1 MVYAMFSIGILG
13 FIVWSLLVGL
23 LIRNNEVINFAI
35 YWDLNLPLTDVE
47 LLHLSVAAKKS
58 VGNKSILRSNIMWNK
73 QITEFYCCFGCTCYS
88 TSANTK
94 PSEILRKTSFN
105 FDTFYQLSSQKL
117 EQVSALLQHQC
128 EPEPEWLE
136 WFIGFSEGDGSLI
149 TSKFGVPCFVITQ
162 KEPDILYSI
171 RNKLG
176 FGDTKYDKSANCYR
190 YVVRDLTSII
200 KLIFIF
206 KGNLFLDHRINQLN
220 NWILAI
226 KQRQVIPSQQFS
238 ELEYKI
244 WVQELLLLNT
254 ADSCSNLELIAAI
267 FKG

>member
-1 MVYAMFSIGILG
+1 M
-13 FIVWSLLVGL
+13 
-23 LIRNNEVINFAI
+23 
-35 YWDLNLPLTDVE
+35 
-47 LLHLSVAAKKS
+47 
-58 VGNKSILRSNIMWNK
+58 
-73 QITEFYCCFGCTCYS
+73 
-88 TSANTK
+88 
-94 PSEILRKTSFN
+94 
-105 FDTFYQLSSQKL
+105 
-117 EQVSALLQHQC
+117 
-128 EPEPEWLE
+128 
-136 WFIGFSEGDGSLI
+136 I

-176 FGDTKYDKSANCYR
+176 FGETKYDKSANCYR

-254 ADSCSNLELIAAI
+254 ADSISRVNISLKDSWLSGFTDAEGCFNVNIIKRQSNKLGYRTKLRFILDQKDCSKML
-267 FKG
+267 

>member
-1 MVYAMFSIGILG
+1 MQL
-13 FIVWSLLVGL
+13 
-23 LIRNNEVINFAI
+23 
-35 YWDLNLPLTDVE
+35 
-47 LLHLSVAAKKS
+47 
-58 VGNKSILRSNIMWNK
+58 
-73 QITEFYCCFGCTCYS
+73 
-88 TSANTK
+88 
-94 PSEILRKTSFN
+94 
-105 FDTFYQLSSQKL
+105 DTFYQLSSQKL

-176 FGDTKYDKSANCYR
+176 FGETKYDKSANCYR

-226 KQRQVIPSQQFS
+226 KQRQVVPSQQFS
-238 ELEYKI
+238 DLECLQQPQI
-244 WVQELLLLNT
+244 GFRC
-254 ADSCSNLELIAAI
+254 CST
-267 FKG
+267 

>member
-1 MVYAMFSIGILG
+1 MV
-13 FIVWSLLVGL
+13 LLVGL
-23 LIRNNEVINFAI
+23 PSCEIRVINIAI
-35 YWDLNLPLTDVE
+35 FWNSLVLIGTLKSKNPVSYTQSAGNLYT
-47 LLHLSVAAKKS
+47 K
-58 VGNKSILRSNIMWNK
+58 GLRSSSETICETSRNFELFNK
-73 QITEFYCCFGCTCYS
+73 LSRTQIS
-88 TSANTK
+88 SHW
-94 PSEILRKTSFN
+94 
-105 FDTFYQLSSQKL
+105 LS
-117 EQVSALLQHQC
+117 
-128 EPEPEWLE
+128 

-176 FGDTKYDKSANCYR
+176 FGETKYDKSANCYR

-254 ADSCSNLELIAAI
+254 ADSISRVNCSHL
-267 FKG
+267 

>member
-1 MVYAMFSIGILG
+1 MVQIQILYPVARRVRDRVNFVQYLGMVYAMFSIGILG

-105 FDTFYQLSSQKL
+105 
-117 EQVSALLQHQC
+117 C
-128 EPEPEWLE
+128 
-136 WFIGFSEGDGSLI
+136 SLI
-149 TSKFGVPCFVITQ
+149 P
-162 KEPDILYSI
+162 
-171 RNKLG
+171 
-176 FGDTKYDKSANCYR
+176 
-190 YVVRDLTSII
+190 
-200 KLIFIF
+200 FI
-206 KGNLFLDHRINQLN
+206 N
-220 NWILAI
+220 
-226 KQRQVIPSQQFS
+226 
-238 ELEYKI
+238 
-244 WVQELLLLNT
+244 
-254 ADSCSNLELIAAI
+254 
-267 FKG
+267 